1 MDPVF
6 VTAEGLAEQKAMRA
20 KCPFYTYFP
29 DEGPLRR
36 ELYPKHLA
44 LFAAGATYRQR
55 LMLASNRSGKTAAAA
70 YEVACHLTGLYPPF
84 WVGHRFN
91 KPISAW
97 AAGDTSGTT
106 RNIIQTAL
114 LGPTSTVESRKWE
127 GMIPPT
133 LVYDVTRKQG
143 LPSAI
148 QTIWVRHAS
157 GGMSDLELMSYD
169 QKREAFQGTT
179 KQIVWLD
186 EECPADIYSE
196 ALIRTMTCDGLMLV
210 TMTPLMGLT
219 PFLSE
224 WLERSVL
231 ETIGDDGKT
240 TLGSAQTHV
249 FGKSEDAEEVVSD
262 ETLSRYTVMATWD
275 DCPHLSEKAK
285 AEMLREFPAY
295 QRDARSRGI
304 PALGSG
310 AIYPIP
316 ESEVRCAPFEIPEHW
331 PRAFAMDTGWDW
343 TAAVWGAVDRET
355 QTCYIYAVYKRS
367 HAEAP
372 IHAEAIRA
380 KGAWIPGVGDAAAI
394 SNQDGQQFLAIYR
407 RFGLDL
413 ELADKSVEAG
423 IMSVWERLSA
433 GKLKVFSSCGPFFD
447 EYRLYRRDE
456 KGRIVKQNDHVMDGC
471 RMLCFSGLDRAKV
484 KPFGSAP
491 KTLEPRVGDTGWMGQ

>member
-1 MDPVF
+1 LQV
-6 VTAEGLAEQKAMRA
+6 
-20 KCPFYTYFP
+20 
-29 DEGPLRR
+29 
-36 ELYPKHLA
+36 
-44 LFAAGATYRQR
+44 
-55 LMLASNRSGKTAAAA
+55 
-70 YEVACHLTGLYPPF
+70 
-84 WVGHRFN
+84 
-91 KPISAW
+91 
-97 AAGDTSGTT
+97 
-106 RNIIQTAL
+106 AL
-114 LGPTSTVESRKWE
+114 LGPVATLDNKQWC

-133 LVYDVTRKQG
+133 LVYDVSRKQG
-143 LPSAI
+143 IPGAI
-148 QTIWVRHAS
+148 NSIWVRHLS
-157 GGMSDLELMSYD
+157 GGVSTLEIKSYD

-179 KQIVWLD
+179 RHVCWLD
-186 EECPADIYSE
+186 EEPPQDIYSE
-196 ALIRTMTCDGLMLV
+196 SLIRTMTCDGLMIV

-231 ETIGDDGKT
+231 ETIGEDGKS

-249 FGKSEDAEEVVSD
+249 FGKSEDAENPDKPD
-262 ETLSRYTVMATWD
+262 EDLSRYTVMATWD
-275 DCPHLSEKAK
+275 DAPHLSEKAK

-394 SNQDGQQFLAIYR
+394 SNQDGQQFLGMYR
-407 RFGLDL
+407 RLGLDL

-423 IMSVWERLSA
+423 IQEVWERLSA

-456 KGRIVKQNDHVMDGC
+456 KGRIVKQNDHICDCV
-471 RMLCFSGLDRAKV
+471 RMIIRSGLDRAKV